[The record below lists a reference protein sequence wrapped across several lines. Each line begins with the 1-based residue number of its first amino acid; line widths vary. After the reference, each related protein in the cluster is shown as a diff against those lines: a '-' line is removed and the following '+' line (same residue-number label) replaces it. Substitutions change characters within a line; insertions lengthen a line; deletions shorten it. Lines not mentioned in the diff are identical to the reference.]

1 MKCKV
6 CCGKTKNIYTTKLLP
21 EYIWPKNIIKIKKSK
36 CKVFSCY
43 NCSHLQLQNFSKKK
57 IKSFYGSQNFA
68 LAANSQHKIRIL
80 KIKNFYGNNFFKNNK
95 ILEVGG
101 GINPFMLKK
110 KDYDI
115 IDFFILKKIKKK
127 LKENAFEKDIDN
139 FKIKKKYDTII
150 LFHTLEHLAYP
161 GRALIKLKK
170 SLNKNG
176 LIFIEVPNFDFFIKY
191 RPHYAIFHQH
201 LNMFCIQSLKNLMHY
216 CGFKIDN
223 IFKNKD
229 VLFCSFKKNSKN
241 NFFIKKINN
250 IKKIFTLKKNL
261 YKLEG
266 KLKKFIK
273 KNKFNV
279 YGCGGTATLLI
290 NNYPFLKKLI
300 LNLYDSDNR
309 KNKKFLPGIKHKIKK
324 FKNINLK
331 IKSLSF
337 FSLKKNNNLQIL

>member
-1 MKCKV
+1 MKCNI
-6 CCGKTKNIYTTKLLP
+6 CHGKTENIYATKLLP
-21 EYIWPKNIIKIKKSK
+21 EYIWPKNTIKIKKSR
-36 CKVFSCY
+36 CEVFSCC
-43 NCSHLQLQNFSKKK
+43 NCSHLQLQKFSKKK
-57 IKSFYGSQNFA
+57 IRSFYGSQNFA
-68 LAANSQHKIRIL
+68 LPADNQHKLRVS
-80 KIKNFYGNNFFKNNK
+80 KIKKFYGNNFFKNKK

-101 GINPFMLKK
+101 GINPLMLKK

-115 IDFFILKKIKKK
+115 IDFFIQKNIKKK
-127 LKENAFEKDIDN
+127 LKKNAFQKDIDN
-139 FKIKKKYDTII
+139 FKIKNKYDIII
-150 LFHTLEHLAYP
+150 LLHTLEHLAYP
-161 GRALIKLKK
+161 ANALIKLKK
-170 SLNKNG
+170 ALNKKG
-176 LIFIEVPNFDFFIKY
+176 LILIEVPNFDFFIKY

-229 VLFCSFKKNSKN
+229 VLFCSFKKKNKN
-241 NFFIKKINN
+241 NFYIKKINN
-250 IKKIFTLKKNL
+250 IKKIYLLKRNL
-261 YKLEG
+261 NKLEG

-273 KNKFNV
+273 KNKFDI

-300 LNLYDSDNR
+300 LNLYDSDSR
-309 KNKKFLPGIKHKIKK
+309 KNKKFLPGIKQKIKK